1 MRIRAGTISKVL
13 TGALTAGVFGLASV
27 GAHAATTFET
37 DVGKS
42 IDLGLAWLDS
52 QGAFNNPSATGD
64 GEGLVLLAL
73 MEKRPDASSAA
84 QGYAGASA
92 ADQARMRRVVR
103 SIVDHISAQ
112 GVSFYAYR
120 DGGYM
125 MALSVYLR
133 TGGPDTNSGDPE
145 FAGAP
150 MLLIPAMNQVVDR
163 TLANQRSGFADAGGA
178 QPENNG
184 YWCYTNN
191 GCRDAS
197 TTQLTVAGLSAALSL
212 YSTAPFTDA
221 GRFASINTQ
230 AARSRTAYVR
240 NGTPGAFFV
249 ADSCT
254 DGTEQ
259 GHGYNA
265 GSGNSIQQTASGTW
279 VQLVGGAGLND
290 ANVQHY
296 LRWIR
301 NRYSYTTIG
310 TSSQGWPSYWYY
322 LWTAEKAFSFL
333 RASGAVPAAG
343 NIGVDDLGTLAPTAG
358 CPMRQL
364 HRDPAADA
372 RIFPIGA
379 PTPGTYT
386 GQPKDWYYDFAY
398 EIIRRQS
405 ATGQYNDA
413 FGSSDWG
420 YPQVKQAY
428 ALLVLQRSTGGGC
441 VDTDGTA
448 SATPTTIARPSP
460 TRTRRTPTITAL
472 ATRAKR
478 WSSRATSTSTTR

>member
-1 MRIRAGTISKVL
+1 MIFS
-13 TGALTAGVFGLASV
+13 
-27 GAHAATTFET
+27 
-37 DVGKS
+37 
-42 IDLGLAWLDS
+42 
-52 QGAFNNPSATGD
+52 
-64 GEGLVLLAL
+64 
-73 MEKRPDASSAA
+73 
-84 QGYAGASA
+84 
-92 ADQARMRRVVR
+92 
-103 SIVDHISAQ
+103 
-112 GVSFYAYR
+112 
-120 DGGYM
+120 
-125 MALSVYLR
+125 
-133 TGGPDTNSGDPE
+133 
-145 FAGAP
+145 
-150 MLLIPAMNQVVDR
+150 
-163 TLANQRSGFADAGGA
+163 ADA
-178 QPENNG
+178 
-184 YWCYTNN
+184 
-191 GCRDAS
+191 
-197 TTQLTVAGLSAALSL
+197 
-212 YSTAPFTDA
+212 
-221 GRFASINTQ
+221 
-230 AARSRTAYVR
+230 
-240 NGTPGAFFV
+240 
-249 ADSCT
+249 CT

-265 GSGNSIQQTASGTW
+265 GNGNSIQQTASGTW

-310 TSSQGWPSYWYY
+310 AFSQGWPSYWYY

-358 CPMRQL
+358 CPSRQL
-364 HRDPAADA
+364 HRDPAVDA

-441 VDTDGTA
+441 VDTDADGVCDADDNCPAVANPDQKDTNHNGIGDA
-448 SATPTTIARPSP
+448 CEAVV
-460 TRTRRTPTITAL
+460 L
-472 ATRAKR
+472 ACDVNFDNKVTNADLVLIRAKNGQNASGPIDPYDPNR
-478 WSSRATSTSTTR
+478 DGKINVADVRYCQLHLTQ